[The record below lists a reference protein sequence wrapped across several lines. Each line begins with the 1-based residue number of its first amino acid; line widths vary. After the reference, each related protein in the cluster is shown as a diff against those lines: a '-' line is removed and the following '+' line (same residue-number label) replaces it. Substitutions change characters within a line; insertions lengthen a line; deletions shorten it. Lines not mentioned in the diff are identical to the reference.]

1 MQEPLLSRRVNNHR
15 YTLSR
20 MEISERIKS
29 ERIRRNLSQEELGKL
44 VGISQPAVKKIED
57 GVTRRSRFLPQIAQ
71 VLGLNLQDLVQR
83 PGAAA
88 PPALPRRRHRRGEY
102 TGERVEIDFPIFA
115 SEERVGGEIEIK
127 AKPVDFC
134 VRPAPLQHV
143 ADAYGLLIA
152 GTTMEPEYRP
162 GDLALVNPN
171 LAIIGGE
178 VYVFYTQAEGHG
190 RATIKHL
197 RRSTPDSWLVR
208 LWNPPRGASQDLTLS
223 RKEWKWAHRIL
234 GKYSRW

>member
-1 MQEPLLSRRVNNHR
+1 MQEPLLSRRVNNPR
-15 YTLSR
+15 YTLAG
-20 MEISERIKS
+20 MELSERIKS
-29 ERIRRNLSQEELGKL
+29 ERIRRNLSQEELAKL
-44 VGISQPAVKKIED
+44 VGITQPAVKKIED

-71 VLGLNLQDLVQR
+71 VLGLNLQELVGPQ
-83 PGAAA
+83 AAA
-88 PPALPRRRHRRGEY
+88 PPALPRRSRRRAEY
-102 TGERVEIDFPIFA
+102 ERERVEIDFPIYA
-115 SEERVGGEIEIK
+115 SEERTGGEIEIK
-127 AKPVDFC
+127 AKPVDFA

-143 ADAYGLLIA
+143 PNAYGLLIA

-162 GDLALVNPN
+162 GDLALINPN

-178 VYVFYTQAEGHG
+178 VYVFYAQDEGHG

-208 LWNPPRGASQDLTLS
+208 LWNPARGASQDLTLS
-223 RKEWKWAHRIL
+223 RREWKWAHRIL